1 MTKLEFN
8 KLKNEILDNVL
19 WKDSTKNGSFFISM
33 IGKQTMSL
41 EIQKTDMIITNENKK
56 FVTREKS
63 NIVAEYE
70 QREMNFNRKV
80 WVRV

>member
-19 WKDSTKNGSFFISM
+19 WKDSTKNGSFFISI

-41 EIQKTDMIITNENKK
+41 EIQKTDMIITNRNKK

-70 QREMNFNRKV
+70 QKEISFNRKV